1 MKFDKRFKISLKK
14 IYSEPIY
21 NEKYL
26 KDKIKSCNAK
36 TGTNFRN
43 NKIAKEG
50 SQFIGLLVILIDS
63 VFRTEIYHLQVFLQE
78 RKYVVKEETIPKYII
93 DDIEISSDSDRE
105 ISDEEN
111 SNEENS
117 KEEISNEKKF
127 YEEN

>member
-63 VFRTEIYHLQVFLQE
+63 VFRTEIYYLQVFLQE
-78 RKYVVKEETIPKYII
+78 RKYVVKEE
-93 DDIEISSDSDRE
+93 
-105 ISDEEN
+105 
-111 SNEENS
+111 
-117 KEEISNEKKF
+117 KKF
-127 YEEN
+127 LLILIEKFLMKKILMKKILKKKFLMKKSFMKKIKKILL